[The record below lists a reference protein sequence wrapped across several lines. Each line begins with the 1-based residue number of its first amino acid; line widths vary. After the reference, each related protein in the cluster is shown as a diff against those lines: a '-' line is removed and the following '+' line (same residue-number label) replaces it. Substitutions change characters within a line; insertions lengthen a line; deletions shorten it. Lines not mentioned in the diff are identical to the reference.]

1 MYHHRVS
8 TAIEKRESAAAE
20 QQAGALVKA
29 WSAGGRTD
37 TLEAMVD
44 RVGGVDQV
52 GIEERVDRLR
62 KRSIKRES
70 KLWALDLAIRMID
83 LTTLEGKDTEG
94 KVRALCAKGIHPDP
108 SDPSIPSVAAI
119 CIYPQMIPFAKKAL
133 AGSSVK
139 VASVATGFPA
149 GQTYTDVKLL
159 ETRQAVEGGAGA
171 IG

>member
-1 MYHHRVS
+1 S
-8 TAIEKRESAAAE
+8 GAE
-20 QQAGALVKA
+20 QQDGTLVRA
-29 WSAGGRTD
+29 WSSGGRPD

-70 KLWALDLAIRMID
+70 KLWALDVAIRMID

-94 KVRALCAKGIHPDP
+94 KGRALCAKGVRPDP

-119 CIYPQMIPFAKKAL
+119 CIYPTFIKTA
-133 AGSSVK
+133 
-139 VASVATGFPA
+139 
-149 GQTYTDVKLL
+149 
-159 ETRQAVEGGAGA
+159 
-171 IG
+171 